1 MTTFTRVVIV
11 LRGCVFETVVIA
23 DVLLSCTFA
32 SVVWFDARHCS
43 PLHNLTFLSRG
54 PFQHPLS
61 VVCDWS
67 IHHISRLKWLWA
79 KSTQWSIVQID
90 PATFCTAAWVG
101 SNLISRAVCGSGVW
115 RCPWARRLTLTAP
128 EELTVALRGWLCHH
142 CVNGWMLAYIVKHW
156 LATS

>member
-1 MTTFTRVVIV
+1 MHCVLDTFITCLWSSVIHQDNLKRYNMLLKQLGV
-11 LRGCVFETVVIA
+11 HLEAHFSTV
-23 DVLLSCTFA
+23 
-32 SVVWFDARHCS
+32 
-43 PLHNLTFLSRG
+43 
-54 PFQHPLS
+54 PLS
-61 VVCDWS
+61 VVCDSS
-67 IHHISRLKWLWA
+67 IHHISRLKWLLA
-79 KSTQWSIVQID
+79 KSTQWSIVQIE